1 MFRKAKDLVGVDI
14 GSSSIK
20 MVELKQNRDS
30 YTLKNVGMLTLPAEA
45 IVDNALMDTSS
56 IVEVLRD
63 LMRARAV
70 KIKNAACSI
79 SGNSVIIRKIVLPT
93 MDSDQLDEQIYYEA
107 EQYIPFD
114 INDVNIDFQILGP
127 DPSDMNKMIVLLV
140 ASKKEIISDY
150 SAVFTEAGLK
160 MVIADVDSFAI
171 QNAYEINYSP
181 GEDEM
186 VALINIGASMT
197 NLNIVKGGGSLFTR
211 DMQTGGNSY
220 TDEIQKQLGTGRDE
234 AERIKISGRH
244 PQQARLQEIFSR
256 VNESLAN
263 EMRRSLDFYLSTA
276 MDDRVSK
283 IYLSGG
289 CARIPNLVD
298 VVGQRLTLPVEILNP
313 FRRIKYNEKE
323 FEPDYMQQI
332 GPSMAVAVGLAM
344 RRVGDK

>member
-1 MFRKAKDLVGVDI
+1 MFGKAKDLVGVDI

-20 MVELKQNRDS
+20 LVELKQSRDS
-30 YTLKNVGMLTLPAEA
+30 YVLKNVGMLTLPPEA
-45 IVDNALMDTSS
+45 IVDNTLMDTSS

-63 LMRARAV
+63 LVRVRGV
-70 KIKNAACSI
+70 KLKDAACSI

-93 MDSDQLDEQIYYEA
+93 MNSEQLEEQIHYEA

-114 INDVNIDFQILGP
+114 INDVHIDFQILGP
-127 DPSDMNKMIVLLV
+127 DPNDLNKILVLLV
-140 ASKKEIISDY
+140 ASKKDIINDY
-150 SAVFTEAGLK
+150 AAVFTESGLK
-160 MVIADVDSFAI
+160 MVVADVDSFAI
-171 QNAYEINYSP
+171 QNAFEINYSP

-197 NLNIVKGGGSLFTR
+197 NLNIVKGGASLFTR

-220 TDEIQKQLGTGRDE
+220 TEEIQKQFGTGREE
-234 AERIKISGRH
+234 AEKIKISGRH
-244 PQQARLQEIFSR
+244 PQQARLQEIYSR
-256 VNESLAN
+256 VNDSLAN

-283 IYLSGG
+283 VYLSGG
-289 CARIPNLVD
+289 CSRVPNLVD
-298 VVGQRLTLPVEILNP
+298 VVGQRLSLSVEILNP

-323 FEPDYMQQI
+323 FEPDYIQQI
-332 GPSMAVAVGLAM
+332 APSMAVAVGLAM